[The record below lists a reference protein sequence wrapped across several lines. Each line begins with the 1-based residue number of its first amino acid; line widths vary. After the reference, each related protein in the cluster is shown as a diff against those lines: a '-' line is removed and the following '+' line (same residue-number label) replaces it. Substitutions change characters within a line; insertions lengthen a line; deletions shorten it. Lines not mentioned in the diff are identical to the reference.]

1 MFICFCRVFLTYFLQ
16 YLVAQSTIYAKQMY
30 IHSQIREGS
39 NLDDDPNLKKVG
51 PVFEFFEGRF
61 GFLSSQG
68 S

>member
-1 MFICFCRVFLTYFLQ
+1 MIRRDLVGKVLAFFL
-16 YLVAQSTIYAKQMY
+16 V
-30 IHSQIREGS
+30 IRGPECPEGS
-39 NLDDDPNLKKVG
+39 NLDDDPNLKNVG